1 MLVDVRADGSDVH
14 VCPSVL
20 HDTAYPEIFSESS
33 AAFQLTVSFPSSGVM
48 TRPAGTDGSA
58 TGEVAMSGVV
68 TGVTVGVMAGDVVGV
83 MVGVMVFFV
92 PEGDPLEELLFVLLV
107 PGATLLFVTSARAI
121 GDGMNGSA
129 VDAAMNSA
137 RATRDARRNSRL
149 RCVMTDALHVAVVGV
164 GTDLPRIKSFTN
176 SPLVLWMFLV
186 RNTSG
191 KRISAVC
198 SPKML
203 GRIFLRIPRRN
214 LRKSFTGKGLRG
226 LRCG

>member
-1 MLVDVRADGSDVH
+1 M
-14 VCPSVL
+14 
-20 HDTAYPEIFSESS
+20 
-33 AAFQLTVSFPSSGVM
+33 FQRTVSFLSSGVM
-48 TRPAGTDGSA
+48 TRPVGTDGIA
-58 TGEVAMSGVV
+58 TGEIALSGVV
-68 TGVTVGVMAGDVVGV
+68 TGVTVGVIAGVVVGV
-83 MVGVMVFFV
+83 MMLFV
-92 PEGDPLEELLFVLLV
+92 PEGVPLEELLFVLLV

-137 RATRDARRNSRL
+137 RTMRDARRNSRL
-149 RCVMTDALHVAVVGV
+149 RCVMTDALLLAEVGV

-191 KRISAVC
+191 KRISDVC

-203 GRIFLRIPRRN
+203 GRIFLRNQRQN

-226 LRCG
+226 VRCG

>member
-1 MLVDVRADGSDVH
+1 
-14 VCPSVL
+14 
-20 HDTAYPEIFSESS
+20 
-33 AAFQLTVSFPSSGVM
+33 
-48 TRPAGTDGSA
+48 
-58 TGEVAMSGVV
+58 
-68 TGVTVGVMAGDVVGV
+68 
-83 MVGVMVFFV
+83 MVFFV
-92 PEGDPLEELLFVLLV
+92 PEGDPFEELVVLLV

-149 RCVMTDALHVAVVGV
+149 RCVMTDALHVADVGV

-191 KRISAVC
+191 KRTSRLC
-198 SPKML
+198 YPKNA
-203 GRIFLRIPRRN
+203 RAYF
-214 LRKSFTGKGLRG
+214 FA
-226 LRCG
+226 

>member
-1 MLVDVRADGSDVH
+1 M
-14 VCPSVL
+14 
-20 HDTAYPEIFSESS
+20 
-33 AAFQLTVSFPSSGVM
+33 
-48 TRPAGTDGSA
+48 A
-58 TGEVAMSGVV
+58 TGEVALSGVV
-68 TGVTVGVMAGDVVGV
+68 TGVTVGVIAGVVVGV
-83 MVGVMVFFV
+83 MMFFV
-92 PEGDPLEELLFVLLV
+92 PEGVPLEELLFVLLV
-107 PGATLLFVTSARAI
+107 PVARLFVTSARAI

-137 RATRDARRNSRL
+137 RATRDTRRNSRL
-149 RCVMTDALHVAVVGV
+149 RCVMTDALLLAVVGV

-191 KRISAVC
+191 KRISDVC

-203 GRIFLRIPRRN
+203 GRIFLRNQRQN

-226 LRCG
+226 VRCG

>member
-1 MLVDVRADGSDVH
+1 MMTS
-14 VCPSVL
+14 
-20 HDTAYPEIFSESS
+20 PE
-33 AAFQLTVSFPSSGVM
+33 
-48 TRPAGTDGSA
+48 GTLGIT
-58 TGEVAMSGVV
+58 TGEGAMSGVV
-68 TGVTVGVMAGDVVGV
+68 TGETVGVIVGVILGATVGVTVGVMVL
-83 MVGVMVFFV
+83 FV
-92 PEGDPLEELLFVLLV
+92 PEGDPLELLVLLV
-107 PGATLLFVTSARAI
+107 PGATLLFTTSARAI

-129 VDAAMNSA
+129 VVAAMKSA
-137 RATRDARRNSRL
+137 RATRSARRNSRL
-149 RCVMTDALHVAVVGV
+149 RCVMTDALLLAVVGV

-191 KRISAVC
+191 KRISALC

>member
-1 MLVDVRADGSDVH
+1 M
-14 VCPSVL
+14 
-20 HDTAYPEIFSESS
+20 
-33 AAFQLTVSFPSSGVM
+33 
-48 TRPAGTDGSA
+48 A
-58 TGEVAMSGVV
+58 TGEVALSGVV
-68 TGVTVGVMAGDVVGV
+68 TGVTVGVIAGVVVGV
-83 MVGVMVFFV
+83 MMFFV
-92 PEGDPLEELLFVLLV
+92 PEGVPLEELLFVLLV

-137 RATRDARRNSRL
+137 RTTRDARRNSRL
-149 RCVMTDALHVAVVGV
+149 RCVMTDALLLAVVGV

-191 KRISAVC
+191 KRISDVC

-203 GRIFLRIPRRN
+203 GRIFLRNQRQN

-226 LRCG
+226 VRCG

>member
-1 MLVDVRADGSDVH
+1 
-14 VCPSVL
+14 
-20 HDTAYPEIFSESS
+20 
-33 AAFQLTVSFPSSGVM
+33 M
-48 TRPAGTDGSA
+48 TRPVGTDGIA
-58 TGEVAMSGVV
+58 TGEIALSGVV
-68 TGVTVGVMAGDVVGV
+68 TGVTVGVIAGVVVGV
-83 MVGVMVFFV
+83 MMFFV
-92 PEGDPLEELLFVLLV
+92 PEGVPLEELLFVLLV

-137 RATRDARRNSRL
+137 RTTRDARRNSRL
-149 RCVMTDALHVAVVGV
+149 RCVMTDALLLAVVGV

-191 KRISAVC
+191 KRISDVC

-203 GRIFLRIPRRN
+203 GRIFLRNQRQN

-226 LRCG
+226 VRCG